1 MARVGADDQES
12 SWLCELHDICLIVA
26 SAMIARGGLSMRE
39 FRLTQI
45 SDAHLARRLGPL
57 TDNFN
62 RLAEHIDASRPDLV
76 VNSGDL
82 AFDAPTSPDDLA
94 FARELHDALPVPC
107 RYLPGNHDVGD
118 NPTEFGPVPSEPV
131 SERHCQAFITAF
143 GEDRWR
149 FDAAGWCFIGLNS
162 LVMNSALAREAEQ
175 VDWLASELATTKGQP
190 VALFLHKP
198 LFLNTPDDP
207 ELENTAIRYV
217 PMPAR
222 CHLLDI
228 VSGCD
233 LRLIACG
240 HLHQRR
246 DFTHRTVRHV
256 WAPSAGFLIPDAIQE
271 RIGTKEV
278 GLVEY
283 RFQPDSFEVRHV
295 RAPGQVD
302 IDLNALRRP
311 T

>member
-1 MARVGADDQES
+1 
-12 SWLCELHDICLIVA
+12 
-26 SAMIARGGLSMRE
+26 MRE

-198 LFLNTPDDP
+198 LFLNTPEDP
-207 ELENTAIRYV
+207 EREATAIRFV
-217 PMPAR
+217 PQPERAR
-222 CHLLDI
+222 LVDMFGA
-228 VSGCD
+228 VD
-233 LRLIACG
+233 LRLVASG
-240 HLHQRR
+240 HVHQRR
-246 DFTHRTVRHV
+246 DFTYRHVRHV
-256 WAPSAGFLIPDAIQE
+256 WAPSAGFVISDARQE
-271 RIGTKEV
+271 KIGIKET

-283 RFQPDSFEVRHV
+283 RFAPDSFEVRYV
-295 RAPGQVD
+295 RAKGQAD
-302 IDLNALRRP
+302 IDLDSLLVKTPAG
-311 T
+311 